1 MPTMLL
7 AAATEEAH
15 RDLPMPAEAFGLIAL
30 AVFASLFGLLW
41 AFRSVATKH

>member
-15 RDLPMPAEAFGLIAL
+15 RELPMSAEAFGLIAL
-30 AVFASLFGLLW
+30 AVFATLLGLTW

>member
-15 RDLPMPAEAFGLIAL
+15 RELPMPAEVFGLIAL
-30 AVFASLFGLLW
+30 AVFATLFAFTW
-41 AFRSVATKH
+41 AFRSIATKH